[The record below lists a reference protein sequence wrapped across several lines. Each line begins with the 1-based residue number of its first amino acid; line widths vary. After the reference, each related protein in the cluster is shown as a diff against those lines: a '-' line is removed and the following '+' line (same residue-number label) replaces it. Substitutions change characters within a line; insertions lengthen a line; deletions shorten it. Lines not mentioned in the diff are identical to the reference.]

1 MIWFVG
7 LVGLVGLLVWLVGWL
22 VSWLVWFVDLIGDGT
37 LNLNQFYQNPMRT
50 ENGKFKFNVE
60 YVDLVCRG
68 KSAGRLLL
76 SI

>member
-1 MIWFVG
+1 MWTDTLQFNSTDSMMRIQVYDEDTF
-7 LVGLVGLLVWLVGWL
+7 
-22 VSWLVWFVDLIGDGT
+22 SSDDLIGDGT